1 MLNIKFLIHNYFYL
15 ICILNFK
22 KTAMNKKLL
31 SVFLIIF
38 SILLL
43 SNCKSG
49 EDADVDDLA
58 GETLDSI
65 DIREEIII
73 SMLAPSDMAVMLID
87 NPDLYFNKEIINPT
101 QNSDKYNTNTKIAL
115 NIGIY
120 TADLS
125 YASLFEQEQITYDY
139 LDVVKGMS
147 EEIGITNSIEKRHL
161 EMIKNS
167 KLEKDDMIRIINESF
182 MNTDAYLRENNRQRI
197 ITMIL
202 IGGWVEAQHIA
213 VSLSKGSP
221 NTNKQLT
228 ESILAQKISLEL
240 MTIALENV
248 QNDKMLLSLKED
260 IDKIYEAYILMEE
273 NMNDENFKNFCDL
286 ISEVRKNY
294 IV

>member
-1 MLNIKFLIHNYFYL
+1 MV
-15 ICILNFK
+15 
-22 KTAMNKKLL
+22 KKLL
-31 SVFLIIF
+31 SIMFLFLLGSVII
-38 SILLL
+38 IG
-43 SNCKSG
+43 CKSG
-49 EDADVDDLA
+49 ENVDDDDLS
-58 GETLDSI
+58 GETLDTV
-65 DIREEIII
+65 DIREEIIV

-87 NPDLYFNKEIINPT
+87 NPDLYFNKDIINST
-101 QNSDKYNTNTKIAL
+101 SNSDKYNTNVKIAL

-161 EMIKNS
+161 DMIKNS
-167 KLEKDDMIRIINESF
+167 KLDKDEMIKIINESF
-182 MNTDAYLRENNRQRI
+182 MNTDAYLRENNRQKI

-221 NTNKQLT
+221 NTNEQLT
-228 ESILAQKISLEL
+228 ESILAQKVSLEL
-240 MTIALENV
+240 MTMALENV
-248 QNDKMLLSLKED
+248 QNDNTLSELKKD
-260 IDKIYEAYILMEE
+260 IDKIYEAYILMENE
-273 NMNDENFKNFCDL
+273 LTDENFKNFCDL

-294 IV
+294 VV